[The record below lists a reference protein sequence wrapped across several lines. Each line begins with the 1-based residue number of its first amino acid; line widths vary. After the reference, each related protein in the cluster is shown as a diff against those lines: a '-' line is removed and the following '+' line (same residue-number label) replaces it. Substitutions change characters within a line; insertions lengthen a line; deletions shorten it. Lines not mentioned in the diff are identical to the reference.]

1 MQTHKQGLNIIGYID
16 GMSGLGEAVR
26 SNIKAVIKHGIPCSL
41 INYDKIKK
49 NNNYEYS
56 FDYSINLVQISLK
69 DLKSFFGII
78 NPNIFKGRYTVLYL
92 VWESEYIDPELEENL
107 YLFNEIWTTSKYCK
121 SIFQKNYKNPIVIVP
136 HPVEVN
142 IEPIHNPNTFQFFN
156 DKKFSFLFIFS
167 YHSSMERKNPF
178 FLIEAFKAAFK
189 NNDTV
194 ELIIKTVNGESYK
207 KSKNRLQNCV
217 SNTKNIKIYDIE
229 LDKNSLNQL
238 INTCDAYVSMH
249 HSEGFGL
256 TLAEAMYLG
265 KPTLAT
271 NYSGNTE
278 FMNQDNSYLIDYQ
291 MGLIEEPD
299 SNFCAKTIWANP
311 ILDDA
316 VNKLIEVYENS
327 DLRKLKAK
335 NASLNVKEKLSFQA
349 IGGIIKNRLDHLYT
363 DFDNFATNQNQ
374 NIYLINQLHLAKTEN
389 QQMQREIRRMKK
401 NIIIRFILILKN
413 LTRKIKK
420 SRRK

>member
-1 MQTHKQGLNIIGYID
+1 MQTHKQGLNIIGYIEE
-16 GMSGLGEAVR
+16 MSGLGEAVR
-26 SNIKAVIKHGIPCSL
+26 LNVKAANKHGIPLSL

-49 NNNYEYS
+49 YNNYEYS

-78 NPNIFKGRYTVLYL
+78 NPSIFKGRYTILYL
-92 VWESEYIDPELEENL
+92 VWESEYIDPELAENL
-107 YLFNEIWTTSKYCK
+107 NLFNEIWTTSQYCK
-121 SIFQKNYKNPIVIVP
+121 SIFQKNYKNPIIIIP

-142 IEPIHNPNTFQFFN
+142 IEPIHNPKTFQFFN
-156 DKKFSFLFIFS
+156 EKKFSFLFIFS
-167 YHSSMERKNPF
+167 YHSSIERKNPF

-207 KSKNRLQNCV
+207 KAKNRLQQCV
-217 SNTKNIKIYDIE
+217 SNAKNIKIYDIE
-229 LDKNSLNQL
+229 LDKNSLNHL

-265 KPTLAT
+265 KPTVAT

-278 FMNQDNSYLIDYQ
+278 FMNQDNSFLIDYQ
-291 MGLIEEPD
+291 MGLIQEPD

-316 VNKLIEVYENS
+316 VNKLIEVYKNS

-335 NASLNVKEKLSFQA
+335 HASLNVKEKLSFQA

-363 DFDNFATNQNQ
+363 DFDNFATSQNQ
-374 NIYLINQLHLAKTEN
+374 NIYLINQLQLAKTEN

-401 NIIIRFILILKN
+401 NIIIHFVLILKN
-413 LTRKIKK
+413 LIRKIKK

>member
-1 MQTHKQGLNIIGYID
+1 MQTHKQGLNIIGYIN

-26 SNIKAVIKHGIPCSL
+26 SNIKAVTKHGIPCSL
-41 INYDKIKK
+41 INYDQVKK
-49 NNNYEYS
+49 YNNYEYS

-78 NPNIFKGRYTVLYL
+78 NPNIFKGRYTILYL
-92 VWESEYIDPELEENL
+92 VWESEYMDPELAENL
-107 YLFNEIWTTSKYCK
+107 NLFNEIWTTSKYCK
-121 SIFQKNYKNPIVIVP
+121 SIFQKNYKNPIIIIP

-142 IEPIHNPNTFQFFN
+142 IEPIHNSNTFQFFN
-156 DKKFSFLFIFS
+156 EKKFSFLFIFS

-178 FLIEAFKAAFK
+178 SLIEAFKAAFK
-189 NNDTV
+189 NNDNV

-217 SNTKNIKIYDIE
+217 SNTKNIKIYDVE

-265 KPTLAT
+265 KPTVAT

-291 MGLIEEPD
+291 IGLIEEPD
-299 SNFCAKTIWANP
+299 SNFCAKTIWAKP
-311 ILDDA
+311 MLDDA
-316 VNKLIEVYENS
+316 VDKLIEVYENS

-335 NASLNVKEKLSFQA
+335 NASQYVKEKLSFYA
-349 IGGIIKNRLDHLYT
+349 IGGIIKNRLNHLYAN
-363 DFDNFATNQNQ
+363 FDNFTTNQNQ
-374 NIYLINQLHLAKTEN
+374 NIYLINQLQLAKTEN

-413 LTRKIKK
+413 LIRKIKK
-420 SRRK
+420 SRNK